1 MPTDT
6 WKAIERAVCKMF
18 GGVRRWKGE
27 EGNDCVGTGHWSVE
41 CKHGKQ
47 VPKKLEKYMLQAEG
61 DCTEDCVPV
70 VVMHRE
76 GQALMDSY
84 VMMRLSVF
92 REWYL

>member
-1 MPTDT
+1 
-6 WKAIERAVCKMF
+6 MF

-47 VPKKLEKYMLQAEG
+47 VPKKLEKYMQQAEG
-61 DCTEDCVPV
+61 DCAEGCVPV

-76 GQALMDSY
+76 GMNIMDSY
-84 VMMRLSVF
+84 VMMRLSTF

>member
-1 MPTDT
+1 
-6 WKAIERAVCKMF
+6 MF

-27 EGNDCVGTGHWSVE
+27 EGNDCVNTGHWSVE

-47 VPKKLEKYMLQAEG
+47 VPRKLEKYMLQAEG
-61 DCTEDCVPV
+61 DASEDEVAV

-76 GQALMDSY
+76 GMNILDSY

>member
-6 WKAIERAVCKMF
+6 WKSIERAVCKMF

-27 EGNDCVGTGHWSVE
+27 EGNDCVNTGHWSVE
-41 CKHGKQ
+41 IKHGKQ

-61 DCTEDCVPV
+61 DASEDEVAV

-76 GQALMDSY
+76 NMNILDSY

>member
-6 WKAIERAVCKMF
+6 WKSIERAVCKMF

-47 VPKKLEKYMLQAEG
+47 VPRKLEKYMLQAEG
-61 DCTEDCVPV
+61 DASEDEVAV

-76 GQALMDSY
+76 GTNIMNSY
-84 VMMRLSVF
+84 VMMRLKDF

>member
-6 WKAIERAVCKMF
+6 WKSIERAVCKLF

-27 EGNDCVGTGHWSVE
+27 EGNDCVNTGHWSVE

-61 DCTEDCVPV
+61 DASEDEVAV

-76 GQALMDSY
+76 GMNIMDSY
-84 VMMRLSVF
+84 VMMRLRDF

>member
-6 WKAIERAVCKMF
+6 WKSIERAVCKMF

-27 EGNDCVGTGHWSVE
+27 AGNDCVGTTHWSVE
-41 CKHGKQ
+41 VKHGKQ
-47 VPKKLEKYMLQAEG
+47 VPKKLEKFLSQAEG
-61 DCTEDCVPV
+61 DASEDEVAV

-76 GQALMDSY
+76 GMNILDSY

>member
-6 WKAIERAVCKMF
+6 WKAIERKICKMF

-27 EGNDCVGTGHWSVE
+27 AGNDCVGTGHWSVE

-47 VPKKLEKYMLQAEG
+47 VPKKLETYMLQAEG

-70 VVMHRE
+70 VVMHPH
-76 GQALMDSY
+76 GANILDSY
-84 VMMRLSVF
+84 VMLRLKDF

>member
-6 WKAIERAVCKMF
+6 WKSIERAVCKIF

-27 EGNDCVGTGHWSVE
+27 EGNDCVNTGHWSVE

-61 DCTEDCVPV
+61 DASEDEVAV

-76 GQALMDSY
+76 GMNILDSY
-84 VMMRLSVF
+84 VMMRLRDF

>member
-6 WKAIERAVCKMF
+6 WKGIERAVCKIF

-27 EGNDCVGTGHWSVE
+27 EGNDCVGTGMFSLEV
-41 CKHGKQ
+41 KHGKQ
-47 VPKKLEKYMLQAEG
+47 VPKKLEVYMLQAEG
-61 DCTEDCVPV
+61 DCIEDEIPV

-76 GQALMDSY
+76 GMPLLNSY
-84 VMMRLSVF
+84 VMLRLKDF